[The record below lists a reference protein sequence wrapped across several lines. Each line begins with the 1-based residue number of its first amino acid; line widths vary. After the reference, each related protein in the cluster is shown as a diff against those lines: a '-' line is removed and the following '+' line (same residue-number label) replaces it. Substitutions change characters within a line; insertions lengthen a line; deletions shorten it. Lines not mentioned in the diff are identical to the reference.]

1 MKIVEENK
9 KMPLVKVQE
18 SLEKWIKELRNRFE
32 RSAKKPLS
40 SDIPCLKGIV
50 SGITLIN
57 MAVGIAVLTQETAQ
71 RCWLLKPSSSSAT
84 LRREALP
91 HGALPALPGEDGFYS
106 LSAPADAGSS
116 YSGVTKDPIKRAMEE
131 SGLEGTTGLEIV
143 AEIIIEEN
151 ACENEVQDE
160 SSRLSGQSAVD
171 KALKQGV
178 VRLEV
183 RCLLVETGFRGN
195 LPSLL
200 FHLLKSRNQRRIKI
214 V

>member
-1 MKIVEENK
+1 
-9 KMPLVKVQE
+9 
-18 SLEKWIKELRNRFE
+18 
-32 RSAKKPLS
+32 
-40 SDIPCLKGIV
+40 
-50 SGITLIN
+50 
-57 MAVGIAVLTQETAQ
+57 
-71 RCWLLKPSSSSAT
+71 
-84 LRREALP
+84 
-91 HGALPALPGEDGFYS
+91 
-106 LSAPADAGSS
+106 
-116 YSGVTKDPIKRAMEE
+116 MEE